1 VRHVDPGPEDRDR
14 DTAGVERPTMG
25 GGIDPNRTAAHGK
38 NTRNGESSGK
48 LGGDLH
54 PRCGRTSGTDD
65 GDPVVASAEDAAPRE
80 DADRRIR
87 QPEEHRAIVGVSRRG
102 EACANAIEAPSDLAN
117 VGVREE
123 CSVVLR
129 SRVACADTGEG
140 AGGASRSPD
149 ERKERTWRG
158 SQQTA
163 EEEQRVLL
171 SGTAAE
177 SVREAGR

>member
-1 VRHVDPGPEDRDR
+1 MV
-14 DTAGVERPTMG
+14 
-25 GGIDPNRTAAHGK
+25 
-38 NTRNGESSGK
+38 S
-48 LGGDLH
+48 
-54 PRCGRTSGTDD
+54 
-65 GDPVVASAEDAAPRE
+65 SAEDAAPRE

-87 QPEEHRAIVGVSRRG
+87 EPEERGAIVGVSRRG
-102 EACANAIEAPSDLAN
+102 EACAHAIEAPSDLAD
-117 VGVREE
+117 VIVRQE

-129 SRVACADTGEG
+129 SRVACPDTGEG

-149 ERKERTWRG
+149 ERVERTRRG
-158 SQQTA
+158 SQQTS